1 VKVIIE
7 ATGTVVELIDGGQGS
22 VWQGH
27 TENGIPVICI
37 MASLG
42 CRPEDQPAF
51 ERAFAADG
59 DELEYQHEL
68 TIDLAPMIPKR
79 A

>member
-1 VKVIIE
+1 MKIIIE
-7 ATGTVVELIDGGQGS
+7 ATGTVVELLDGGQGS

-27 TENGIPVICI
+27 TETGIPIVCI
-37 MASLG
+37 LASLG
-42 CRPEDQPAF
+42 CRTEDQPAF

-59 DELEYQHEL
+59 EELEFQHEL
-68 TIDLAPMIPKR
+68 TLDLAPMVPKL